1 MPESLTIGAFVFGAV
16 LILVALL
23 GGNFKLFGAEINA
36 TVGRSLRA
44 VALMLGLGFVGYALF
59 GGGAP
64 PLTTSSDDAR
74 RNSGRTTNNAGIAGD
89 DEAVSPRVGGRWH
102 DNLGGYFE
110 IRQRGSQLS
119 FEGYNASAA
128 VSSRGVGSIDG
139 NVVTYTFTTDIPS
152 NGTAR
157 LRLAPDGNSASGV
170 VQDSVEGRYSV
181 LLTRDF

>member
-1 MPESLTIGAFVFGAV
+1 MPESLSIGAFVFGAV

-44 VALMLGLGFVGYALF
+44 VAFMLGLGFVGYALL
-59 GGGAP
+59 GGGDP
-64 PLTTSSDDAR
+64 PLTTSSDDAQ
-74 RNSGRTTNNAGIAGD
+74 RNSGRTTNNAEMAGN
-89 DEAVSPRVGGRWH
+89 DEPVPPRVDGRWH
-102 DNLGGYFE
+102 DNLGGSFE
-110 IRQRGSQLS
+110 IRQRGLHLR
-119 FEGYNASAA
+119 FEGYNAGAA
-128 VSSRGVGSIDG
+128 VSSRGIGSIDG
-139 NVVTYTFTTDIPS
+139 NVVTYKFTTDIPS
-152 NGTAR
+152 KGTAR